1 MNTFKDW
8 LFITENAAVYQ
19 QAISTLQGKAKAK
32 GRSDVL
38 NLLSKIQM
46 SLDKGKLATP
56 LAQALIKASQTN
68 DINDLFSL
76 YMRNINKY

>member
-8 LFITENAAVYQ
+8 LFITENTAVYQ
-19 QAISTLQGKAKAK
+19 QAISTLKNKAK

>member
-1 MNTFKDW
+1 
-8 LFITENAAVYQ
+8 
-19 QAISTLQGKAKAK
+19 
-32 GRSDVL
+32 
-38 NLLSKIQM
+38 M

>member
-8 LFITENAAVYQ
+8 LFITENTAVYQ
-19 QAISTLQGKAKAK
+19 QAISTLKNKAK

-56 LAQALIKASQTN
+56 LAQALIKAANTN
-68 DINDLFSL
+68 DINDLFTI